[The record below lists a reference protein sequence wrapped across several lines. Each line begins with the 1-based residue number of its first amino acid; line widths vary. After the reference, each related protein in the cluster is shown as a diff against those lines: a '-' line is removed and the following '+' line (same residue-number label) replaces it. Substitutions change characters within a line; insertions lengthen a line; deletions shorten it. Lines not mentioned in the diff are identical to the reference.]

1 MLLPTGLI
9 LAHAGWL
16 RMILGGPA
24 PNLNGIATTCETSG
38 HLGFGA
44 IPDYVYTSMLT
55 WPHVRSGPRRL
66 LKRPDPARIGLA
78 PGTRAGRC
86 LPCPGEI
93 LAAPDAAAVRARIPY
108 EVVGTIS
115 DDGLLGPDE
124 LVFYAGEDRLSAGR
138 GGLEYRHFHPFRC
151 RATRPTPRCPAPGWS
166 RREHLP
172 SRRLDRS
179 RHRGT

>member
-1 MLLPTGLI
+1 
-9 LAHAGWL
+9 
-16 RMILGGPA
+16 MILGGPA